1 MKRKLMVLSLAVL
14 SLVLLNGCCAT
25 LWRGAPPP
33 GQRGDFDTA
42 LFFGQ
47 LGSLFGWLF
56 IVVDLVTGA
65 LWLPKGMSKR

>member
-1 MKRKLMVLSLAVL
+1 MARKLMVVSLAVL
-14 SLVLLNGCCAT
+14 LLVSVSGCCAT

-47 LGSLFGWLF
+47 LGSLLGWVF
-56 IVVDLVTGA
+56 IVVDLVSGA
-65 LWLPKGMSKR
+65 LWLPKSASKN